1 MSSRVVVVTGSSS
14 GPGQAIAEAFALNG
28 DEVVVH
34 GNRNQDGLRKSEQL
48 VRAANRD
55 CLTISADIA
64 DFDQQD
70 RLVREAFAWRNRV
83 DVWVNAAGA
92 DVLTGDARHLSFEQ
106 KLELLW
112 KVDVQGTIRLSR
124 AVAERMANQT
134 SSEALPS
141 IINISWDQADSGM
154 EGESGQYFCTTK
166 AAIASFSKSLA
177 KSVAPRVRV
186 NCIAPGWIQTAWGQ
200 TASPEWDKRAKR
212 ESLLQRWGNVGD
224 IANAAVFL
232 ADHRSEFVNGHV
244 LPVNGGRTS

>member
-1 MSSRVVVVTGSSS
+1 MSARVVVVTGSSS
-14 GPGQAIAEAFALNG
+14 GLGQAIAEAFALQG
-28 DEVVVH
+28 DEVIVH

-48 VRAANRD
+48 VRAANRQ
-55 CLTISADIA
+55 CLSISADIA

-106 KLELLW
+106 KLDLLW
-112 KVDVQGTIRLSR
+112 KVDVLGTIRISR
-124 AVAERMANQT
+124 SVAERMSKQT
-134 SSEALPS
+134 SNETLPS
-141 IINISWDQADSGM
+141 IINVSWDQADSGM
-154 EGESGQYFCTTK
+154 EGDSGQYFCATK

-177 KSVAPRVRV
+177 KSVGPRVRV

-212 ESLLQRWGNVGD
+212 ESLLQRWGNVSD
-224 IANAAVFL
+224 IANAAIFL
-232 ADHRSEFVNGHV
+232 ADSRSEFVNAHV
-244 LPVNGGRTS
+244 LPVNGGRSN